1 MKCPVC
7 RTVMFVVEY
16 DGVEL
21 DVCQDCRGT
30 WFDRGELDLVLRGQ
44 AALELSPT
52 VTDEADRDCPICS
65 KRMGKMNIGP
75 GGRVLIDVCG
85 RQCGMWFDRGEV
97 RNLAGALEA
106 EGSELPAGVRDFLL
120 EMFPADDD

>member
-30 WFDRGELDLVLRGQ
+30 WFDRGELNLVLGDQ
-44 AALELSPT
+44 EPLELIPAVS
-52 VTDEADRDCPICS
+52 DEADRDCPICS
-65 KRMGKMNIGP
+65 GAMGKVNIGP
-75 GGRVLIDVCG
+75 AGGVLIDVCPD
-85 RQCGMWFDRGEV
+85 QCGLWFDRGEV
-97 RNLAGALEA
+97 GQLAAALES
-106 EGSELPAGVRDFLL
+106 GGKQLPADVGEFLL
-120 EMFPADDD
+120 RMFPER

>member
-30 WFDRGELDLVLRGQ
+30 WFDRGELDLVLGDQ
-44 AALELSPT
+44 ATLELAGAETSE
-52 VTDEADRDCPICS
+52 DKRDCPICS
-65 KRMGKMNIGP
+65 STMGKMNIGP
-75 GGRVLIDVCG
+75 EGRVLVDVCDE
-85 RQCGMWFDRGEV
+85 QCGMWFDQGEV
-97 RNLAGALEA
+97 KALAGDLEA
-106 EGSELPAGVRDFLL
+106 GGWDLPDSVREFLCK
-120 EMFPADDD
+120 MFPAAGE